1 MPKAKKTVDIISSA
15 AALPNRAL
23 RRIDKLKMPK
33 VSRREFEQLP
43 LRVHKVLA
51 GTPLHDVWAVDLRHW
66 RSGIALCSFLE
77 AAPLDSIPTSPLA
90 RYLMRLRFSIGWV
103 MGWDRTAKPKFG
115 QQRLRSGDENE
126 PTFVVGMS
134 ADDRMQSRIR
144 PGTRAKRMRIVYSF
158 ANEHLLEVKNRTV
171 HAAMAVVLVERPES
185 YRLYLGVFV
194 HNVNRWTPYYMAA
207 IAPFRRWIIYPSL
220 LRGIRKKWDE
230 LFGLSASTTRETF
243 DT

>member
-1 MPKAKKTVDIISSA
+1 M
-15 AALPNRAL
+15 R
-23 RRIDKLKMPK
+23 K

-43 LRVHKVLA
+43 LRVHEVLA
-51 GTPLHDVWAVDLRHW
+51 GTPLHDVWAVDLLHW
-66 RSGIALCSFLE
+66 HSGISLCKFLE
-77 AAPLDSIPTSPLA
+77 ASPLDSIPTSPLA
-90 RYLMRLRFSIGWV
+90 SYLMRLRFSIGRI
-103 MGWDRTAKPKFG
+103 MGWDRTARPKSG
-115 QQRLRSGDENE
+115 QQRSRSHDENQ
-126 PTFVVGMS
+126 PTFVVRIS

-144 PGTRAKRMRIVYSF
+144 PGTQAKRMRIVYSF

-171 HAAMAVVLVERPES
+171 PAAMAVALVERPET

-230 LFGLSASTTRETF
+230 SFGSSANTKRETF